1 MRPRHAPLFLL
12 LALALLAAS
21 LPVAAQQRVDP
32 LIANTDDPLELQ
44 QLAVQ
49 FIRGNQPR
57 VALDA
62 LRKALSIYPD
72 NAETHMWAGVV
83 YTQLQEY
90 EAAEQSFQRA
100 LEINPD
106 LSEARNWYGVHLS
119 ERGLYERAI
128 EQYRRALDDPVY
140 PRISRARVLVNL
152 GNLLLRTGDVE
163 AAVPVLSEASRSG
176 VASNDPLFALA
187 HQALAEALLKN
198 GRPEEALGTLEN
210 LEVLPPDA
218 RTEYL
223 AALAYRDL
231 GETNRAR
238 DHLQRVL
245 RLAPGTDLADE
256 ALQVLR
262 ALTPEQQD

>member
-1 MRPRHAPLFLL
+1 MRPRHALL
-12 LALALLAAS
+12 VLALALALPAAAP
-21 LPVAAQQRVDP
+21 PVSAQQRVDP
-32 LIANTDDPLELQ
+32 LIASTDDPLELQ

-57 VALDA
+57 AALDA

-83 YTQLQEY
+83 YTQLQDY
-90 EAAEQSFQRA
+90 EAGEQAFQQA

-106 LSEARNWYGVHLS
+106 LSEARNWYGVHLT

-163 AAVPVLSEASRSG
+163 AAVPVLSEATRSG
-176 VASNDPLFALA
+176 VVSNDPLFALA
-187 HQALAEALLKN
+187 HQALGEALIKN
-198 GRPEEALGTLEN
+198 GRAEEALGALES
-210 LEVLPPDA
+210 LDVLPPDA

-223 AALAYRDL
+223 TALAYRDL
-231 GETNRAR
+231 GELGQAR

-245 RLAPGTDLADE
+245 RLAPGTELADE
-256 ALQVLR
+256 ALQLMR
-262 ALTPEQQD
+262 ALTPEQQR